1 MNTSNQAHRTGMTRR
16 AFLKVTGLTT
26 ASFLM
31 PGMLAGCGD
40 TANTETTTMTTD
52 EQSIGYT
59 ANPSVA
65 SKSTAEPRQIDT
77 DVLVIGG
84 GMAGTFA
91 AIAAKAQGLNVTL
104 VDKGTVGRSGATPW
118 ANTFSVFDEDAG
130 DDREEWIAGVS
141 ISSDYV
147 INLDWLDQLLDEAKD
162 RWEDIVSWGM
172 LDGDARHPSLVLRE
186 KLLKN
191 EVELIERTMITTLL
205 TQDDDGRVVGAMGFS
220 IDTEEPVVVLAKA
233 TIMCAG
239 AGSFK
244 APGFPIQSLTSDG
257 DAMAYRAGAVIS
269 GKEWIDFHATSA
281 ETPASCWNQ
290 WSGMWDTGVNK
301 TNSVFT
307 AGMTLDSAFAIH
319 TGEEISMNM
328 DSGPGGDEGD
338 RPSDAE
344 GDGDALEGEAPDGER
359 SGAAPGQSRG
369 EQVAGAATGL
379 GIHKAEGIWPTSM
392 QGGCNVP
399 GLFAAGDALASM
411 LCGASYTGLGMSLSG
426 SATQGYAA
434 GQGAA
439 EYAQQAAAPTLSDEA
454 IAAVQTDMYAPRERE
469 SGFSPAWI
477 TQVLQNAMFPY
488 FVLFVKQQDRL
499 EAALSTVM
507 FLREHL
513 IPRITAQDAHDLR
526 LAHETANMALNAEMK
541 LRASLARTESRG
553 THYREDY
560 PARDDDQWLAWVLL
574 QMGPDGQMTVT
585 KEEIPDE
592 WKPDPSIPYEERYPN
607 RFPGGLEYLGLA

>member
-1 MNTSNQAHRTGMTRR
+1 MNALHKESGYGLSRR
-16 AFLKVTGLTT
+16 DFLKLTVLASSAFLIPNFLTGCSGYTTNPGVTTTLTT
-26 ASFLM
+26 
-31 PGMLAGCGD
+31 LA
-40 TANTETTTMTTD
+40 
-52 EQSIGYT
+52 EQRK
-59 ANPSVA
+59 V
-65 SKSTAEPRQIDT
+65 ET

-91 AIAAKAQGLNVTL
+91 AIAAREQGFKVTL
-104 VDKGTVGRSGATPW
+104 VDKGTAGRSGATPW
-118 ANTFSVFDEDAG
+118 ANTFSVFDEAAG
-130 DDREEWIAGVS
+130 HNRDEWIAGVRT
-141 ISSDYV
+141 SSEYV
-147 INLDWLDQLLDEAKD
+147 NNLDWLDQMLDNSKA
-162 RWEDIVSWGM
+162 RWDNIVSWGM
-172 LDGDARHPSLVLRE
+172 TQENVRHPSLVLRE
-186 KLLKN
+186 KLLSSG
-191 EVELIERTMITTLL
+191 VELIERTMLTTLL
-205 TQDDDGRVVGAMGFS
+205 TDGSGSDRRVVGALGFS
-220 IDTEEPVVVLAKA
+220 IDSEAALVVLAKA

-269 GKEWIDFHATSA
+269 GKEWVDFHWTSA
-281 ETPASCWNQ
+281 EAPASCWNQ
-290 WSGMWDTGVNK
+290 WSRMWDSGVNK
-301 TNSVFT
+301 TDSVFT

-319 TGEEISMNM
+319 TGETMMNM
-328 DSGPGGDEGD
+328 GGGGPEGGPPPPGAEGERPPGPPLGGEGENGPGG
-338 RPSDAE
+338 P
-344 GDGDALEGEAPDGER
+344 P
-359 SGAAPGQSRG
+359 PGQSMG
-369 EQVAGAATGL
+369 EQVLGAATGL
-379 GIHKAEGIWPTSM
+379 GIHKAEGIWPITM
-392 QGGCNVP
+392 QGASNVP
-399 GLFAAGDALASM
+399 GLFAAGDGLASM

-439 EYAQQAAAPTLSDEA
+439 EYAQQAATPTLSDEA
-454 IAAVQTDMYAPRERE
+454 IAAAQTDMYAPRERE

-488 FVLFVKQQDRL
+488 FVLFVKQHDRL
-499 EAALSTVM
+499 EAALSTVT

-560 PARDDDQWLAWVLL
+560 PARDDEQWLAWVLL

-585 KEEIPDE
+585 KELIPDE

-607 RFPGGLEYLGLA
+607 RFPGELEYLGLA